1 VGRRIGPVGPFAREA
16 ESAAFQIAEN
26 QSIGSGYT
34 ALLDYLEALAS
45 KLGANVEFLGFVSDD
60 DLGLYYS
67 RARAL
72 LFPGVE
78 DFGIV
83 PVEAIAA
90 GCPVI
95 ALGEGGILDSMT
107 DRTAVFYSEGTIGG
121 LQRAIAEFEGRS
133 FDPAELRNH
142 AQTFSVDAF
151 VNGFQR
157 VLAQAMRTP

>member
-1 VGRRIGPVGPFAREA
+1 M
-16 ESAAFQIAEN
+16 
-26 QSIGSGYT
+26 
-34 ALLDYLEALAS
+34 
-45 KLGANVEFLGFVSDD
+45 GFVSDD

-95 ALGEGGILDSMT
+95 ALQEGGILDSMT
-107 DRTAVFYSEGTIGG
+107 PRTAVFYQDGTVDG
-121 LQRAIAEFEGRS
+121 LKRAIGEFEGCS
-133 FDPAELRNH
+133 FDPSELRDH
-142 AQTFSVDAF
+142 SRRFSEDIF
-151 VNGFQR
+151 ISEFQD
-157 VLAQAMRTP
+157 VLARTMQAP